1 MNNVYAAFFISD
13 GPVSAVDGGKA
24 AKTLSIY
31 RLETVMKWS
40 KPQATEMR
48 FGFEITMYINN
59 R

>member
-1 MNNVYAAFFISD
+1 MSMQLFLSAAAECPQLFEEDCNNPFNF
-13 GPVSAVDGGKA
+13 
-24 AKTLSIY
+24 